1 MITLASETDIPR
13 LNLLINSAYR
23 GDYSRKGWTTEAD
36 LLDGIR
42 TDEEALRDLMN
53 EPESFF
59 LKYIIEKKIVGCV
72 HLRKDDAELYLG
84 MLTVSPVLQAK
95 GIGKQLLL
103 AAEDEARKR
112 GCEAIYMTV
121 ISVRQEL
128 IAWYERHGYADTG
141 IRKPFPHDDP
151 RYGLPKMPLEFVVL
165 RKKIWQVRSR
175 RSYAS

>member
-1 MITLASETDIPR
+1 MITLADDADIPR

-42 TDEEALRDLMN
+42 TDEQALRDIMN
-53 EPESFF
+53 EPGSFF
-59 LKYIIEKKIVGCV
+59 LKYVVEKEIVGCV
-72 HLRKDDAELYLG
+72 HLRKDDTELYLG
-84 MLTVSPVLQAK
+84 MLTVSPDLQAK

-103 AAEDEARKR
+103 AAEDEARKH

-128 IAWYERHGYADTG
+128 IAWYERQGYADTG
-141 IRKPFPHDDP
+141 IRKPFPQNDP
-151 RYGLPKMPLEFVVL
+151 RHGIPKMPLEFVVL
-165 RKKIWQVRSR
+165 RKKI
-175 RSYAS
+175 